1 MTQKFQSGMRVMSG
15 ALTRNSSVD
24 EIKEQVI
31 AMIEALKGRSLTDEE
46 LTSINV
52 EVESIRRERSQ
63 RSDTWNEGD
72 VFF

>member
-1 MTQKFQSGMRVMSG
+1 MSG

-72 VFF
+72 VIF

>member
-31 AMIEALKGRSLTDEE
+31 AMMETLKGRSLTNEE
-46 LTSINV
+46 LISFNV

-72 VFF
+72 VIF

>member
-72 VFF
+72 VIF

>member
-1 MTQKFQSGMRVMSG
+1 MTQTFQSGMRVMSG
-15 ALTRNSSVD
+15 ALTRTSSLD

-31 AMIEALKGRSLTDEE
+31 GMMEALKCRSLTNEE
-46 LTSINV
+46 LISFNV

-72 VFF
+72 VIF

>member
-1 MTQKFQSGMRVMSG
+1 MTQKFQSGMRLMSG

-31 AMIEALKGRSLTDEE
+31 GMMEALKGRSLTNEE
-46 LTSINV
+46 LISFNV

-72 VFF
+72 VIF